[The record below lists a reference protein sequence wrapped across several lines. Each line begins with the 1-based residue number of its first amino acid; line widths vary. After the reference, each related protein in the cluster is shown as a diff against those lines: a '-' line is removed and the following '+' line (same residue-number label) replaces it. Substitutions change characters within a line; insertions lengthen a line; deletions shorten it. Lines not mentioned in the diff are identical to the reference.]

1 MGTEELIVSSG
12 SLEVDEEPKAAMP
25 VLQRQDSQCSIK
37 GILKKSRSTSL
48 DTEPA
53 ELERITTPA
62 IKICKELT
70 VLDGKKA
77 KDEEVEDDQEEEEDE
92 EERIQQREESSSSE
106 TSRTP
111 SPDSVDKNPSISQSE
126 EGEELDS
133 SLDGSS
139 LDSSLKERYDG
150 KREIKF

>member
-1 MGTEELIVSSG
+1 M
-12 SLEVDEEPKAAMP
+12 DEEPKTAMP
-25 VLQRQDSQCSIK
+25 VLQRQDSGQRSIK

-62 IKICKELT
+62 IKICEELT

-77 KDEEVEDDQEEEEDE
+77 KDEEVEDDQEKEEDE
-92 EERIQQREESSSSE
+92 EERRQQREESSSSE
-106 TSRTP
+106 SSRTP

-150 KREIKF
+150 KGKSSFNV